1 MTQLDTKIKLYAKA
15 NGVNSIDFLSEVK
28 LQDDMIGGVSSP
40 YIKEWNLDITKPTDE
55 QLATYESAATTEEN
69 NNAVIANRKSEY
81 GSNTHQI
88 ENIIENGLE
97 AEQTRVQAIK
107 DKYPKENS

>member
-1 MTQLDTKIKLYAKA
+1 MKYLSYRIELYAKA
-15 NGVNSIDFLSEVK
+15 NGVTSIDFLKDVR
-28 LQDDMIGGVSSP
+28 LQDDSKGQGP
-40 YIKEWNLDITKPTDE
+40 YIKEWNLDIPQPTDE

-69 NNAVIANRKSEY
+69 NNTVIANRKSEY

-107 DKYPKENS
+107 DKYPKE

>member
-1 MTQLDTKIKLYAKA
+1 MAHLSTKIKLYCEA
-15 NGVNSIDFLSEVK
+15 NNVSEVDFLNDVR
-28 LQDDMIGGVSSP
+28 LQDDSDGNGA
-40 YIKEWNLDITKPTDE
+40 YIKEWNLDIPQPTDE
-55 QLATYESAATTEEN
+55 QLNSYESAATTEEN

-97 AEQTRVQAIK
+97 AEQTRVQTIK
-107 DKYPKENS
+107 DKYPKE

>member
-1 MTQLDTKIKLYAKA
+1 MAQLSTKIKLYCEA
-15 NGVNSIDFLSEVK
+15 NGVDNVDFTKDVI
-28 LQDDMIGGVSSP
+28 LQDDSNGQGA
-40 YIKEWNLDITKPTDE
+40 YIKEWNLDIAEPTEE
-55 QLATYESAATTEEN
+55 QLNSYESSATTEEN
-69 NNAVIANRKSEY
+69 NNTVIANRKSEY

-107 DKYPKENS
+107 DKYPKE

>member
-1 MTQLDTKIKLYAKA
+1 MATLNTKVKKYLESNSKVYLDELDNFA
-15 NGVNSIDFLSEVK
+15 
-28 LQDDMIGGVSSP
+28 LQNDGSGD
-40 YIKEWNLDITKPTDE
+40 YIKSWNVSGLTEPTEE
-55 QLATYESAATTEEN
+55 QLNSYESAATTEEN
-69 NNAVIANRKSEY
+69 NNTVIANRKSEY